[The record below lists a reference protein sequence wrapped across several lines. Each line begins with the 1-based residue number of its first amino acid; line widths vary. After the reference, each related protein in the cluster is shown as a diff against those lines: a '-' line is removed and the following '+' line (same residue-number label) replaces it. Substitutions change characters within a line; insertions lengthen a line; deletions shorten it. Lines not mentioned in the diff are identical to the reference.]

1 MASAATPTPVV
12 SARERGIEMVS
23 GVGPT
28 RAKVFRN
35 LGVTRVGDLLEYF
48 PRDYQLE
55 TSELSIRQLTE
66 GPVQTVRGTVCAV
79 DYIPKRPRPRFE
91 ATLDDGTAK
100 LSLTWFNG
108 SYLRGRIHPG
118 MTIRVQ
124 GKVGYF
130 RQFPQM
136 VNPHYEVVDDSVERI
151 TDSKFRAIYPASM
164 KLPTEFI
171 ERVVAEN
178 LPSLLPDVHE
188 WFDPALLARRGLP
201 NRRGCV

>member
-1 MASAATPTPVV
+1 MPSAATPTPVV
-12 SARERGIEMVS
+12 SARERGIEMVA

-35 LGVTRVGDLLEYF
+35 LGVKAIGDLLEYF

-55 TSELSIRQLTE
+55 TSELSIKQLIE
-66 GPVQTVRGTVCAV
+66 GPIQTVRGTVCAV
-79 DYIPKRPRPRFE
+79 DYIPRRPRPRFE

-100 LSLTWFNG
+100 LSIIWFNG
-108 SYLRGRIHPG
+108 AYLRSRVHPG

-124 GKVGYF
+124 GKMKYF

-151 TDSKFRAIYPASM
+151 TQSRF
-164 KLPTEFI
+164 
-171 ERVVAEN
+171 
-178 LPSLLPDVHE
+178 
-188 WFDPALLARRGLP
+188 
-201 NRRGCV
+201 